1 MQFSAPLSALLSG
14 SSIIDLDG
22 TIFVQTGLFFLAY
35 FLLYI
40 LIFKPVMALLDA
52 REDAIDGS
60 RAQARQL
67 ESDLD
72 SAREDYEAQLK
83 KVRSA
88 ANAERDRLKAEGQK
102 TERAVLDK
110 VKGETQGLLASANTR
125 LDTEAA
131 TARKELSAAVPALAS
146 DIAGKILGREVK
158 A

>member
-14 SSIIDLDG
+14 GSIIDLDG
-22 TIFVQTGLFFLAY
+22 TIFVQLGLFFFAFVVLY
-35 FLLYI
+35 LL
-40 LIFKPVMALLDA
+40 LFRPMMALLDA

-67 ESDLD
+67 ESDLET
-72 SAREDYEAQLK
+72 AREDYEAQLK

-102 TERAVLDK
+102 TEREVLDK
-110 VKGETQGLLASANTR
+110 VKAETQGLLTSANTR
-125 LDTEAA
+125 LDGEADA
-131 TARKELSAAVPALAS
+131 ARKELSTAVPALAS
-146 DIAGKILGREVK
+146 EIAGKILGREVK